1 MKILVPIKIAASLDD
16 HSSVR
21 DGSIDRDAVEWD
33 INEWDMFALEAALQ
47 VLESRDGGELVVVTV
62 GGDEVDDGLLTAL
75 AMGAD
80 RSIHVAVDED
90 GVPLDVLVVAA
101 LLGAVIEPEA
111 PDLVLCGVQSSDTA
125 AAATGVAL
133 AGLLDMPRVAVVRSI
148 VVGDGTAEVDR
159 ELEGGLVE
167 ELEVPLP
174 AVLTVQTGINEPRY
188 ANLRG
193 IRQAKDKPRV
203 VVEPADLGFS
213 SADLAAVAGS
223 RRLAL
228 EPVHRSARAEML
240 DGGAEAIAAQIAA
253 IVRSKVSA

>member
-62 GGDEVDDGLLTAL
+62 GGDEVDDGCSPPWRWARIGRSMSRSMRTAY
-75 AMGAD
+75 
-80 RSIHVAVDED
+80 RSTFSSSQRSW
-90 GVPLDVLVVAA
+90 VPS
-101 LLGAVIEPEA
+101 IEPEA

-148 VVGDGTAEVDR
+148 VVGDGTAEVHR

-193 IRQAKDKPRV
+193 IAEAKDKPRV
-203 VVEPADLGFS
+203 VVEPAVSGSPVRTSRQSPAPDVSLWNRFIEAPAPRCS
-213 SADLAAVAGS
+213 TGS
-223 RRLAL
+223 RR
-228 EPVHRSARAEML
+228 R
-240 DGGAEAIAAQIAA
+240 IAAQIAA